1 MAPSSWTTPGERKLL
16 GSYLPL
22 YLTRQ
27 AEKKLHKFWPIVAE
41 AFLQDYPEETRL
53 GFNKATATPEQWT
66 ALKDAIEARKRRIAT
81 WFRYQKKKIAT
92 TPVAR
97 RKSENSLASTLF
109 NPKPARRRIH
119 HATEV
124 YQKRNGSLINKE
136 VAKRVLEKVG
146 DALGDMAMDVDESDE
161 VRAARIKAG
170 KSERMRVRTEV
181 VRELLEA
188 APASEHEA
196 IAATIQKERDEL
208 SLSSSSSLSP
218 VEAAEARSVE
228 EKQLAID
235 ESNDVVE
242 KVLQALGVQTG
253 WFSFCIWGGPNPRLN
268 GNLSLKCATYGETP
282 AGNDFIAQHATFE
295 ESISEQF
302 QVFLRRCFV
311 DGDRR
316 PSLMTPNEA
325 SQGVPELGDDVL
337 ATASASPPVQAKE
350 KTKKRKASKSKKR
363 SKHNNPPGTPA
374 ATISAP
380 TTPARIAGAEMLDES
395 APTFDEH
402 SDSTPTF
409 EDDFFIA
416 AADYNPFG
424 PAPGLPRS
432 LPSPSA
438 PVVSP
443 WPTGMPPPTSPSSA
457 GRLAD
462 AERGGPNGATYASP
476 PAIDPSLLLTPQRPG
491 PRPCYKGAEFPST
504 RNASS
509 SPTQMPATMSVG
521 GFNFPVIPVSSASRM
536 ASLFD
541 TYREHVSASPTRRAA
556 KAGPLF
562 GPLSPRPEQPVPQQP
577 TPSPVASPSAPD
589 STAPSASVPS
599 GSRFSAGAAAAA
611 ESQPVYFQ
619 SRPMVNP
626 PKPKKVA
633 QGRLEGVRAAVAM
646 KAAKKLAAKKVAV
659 RMAAARKGGGKS
671 QQQMAP
677 LTDITNALSLDTA
690 APPSPAAAPLPPTPV
705 SAPPTFVHTM
715 GNETRDFNRR
725 VDAEKASRDAEKARE
740 ASRLHNP
747 AGGADLVIITR
758 PARERKAPAR
768 ADAQYIPKTT
778 KLTRAQQL
786 AAKNDGCLEKLLA
799 RGKKNAAPAASEELS
814 TKRKAKGRKN
824 LAGSLG

>member
-1 MAPSSWTTPGERKLL
+1 MDNARERKLL

-22 YLTRQ
+22 YLTHQ

-109 NPKPARRRIH
+109 NPKPARR
-119 HATEV
+119 
-124 YQKRNGSLINKE
+124 QRNGSLINEE
-136 VAKRVLEKVG
+136 VAKHVLEKVG

-170 KSERMRVRTEV
+170 KSERGEG
-181 VRELLEA
+181 A
-188 APASEHEA
+188 SGGSAGSEHEA

-242 KVLQALGVQTG
+242 KVLQALGVQTDG
-253 WFSFCIWGGPNPRLN
+253 FSFCIWGGPNPRLN

-350 KTKKRKASKSKKR
+350 KTKKGKHRSRRNDRSTIIHPPTITHSASTWIAAF
-363 SKHNNPPGTPA
+363 TPLALSACSVSMAHRHA
-374 ATISAP
+374 ATHQPIVGG
-380 TTPARIAGAEMLDES
+380 TLGRCRARRDQ
-395 APTFDEH
+395 
-402 SDSTPTF
+402 
-409 EDDFFIA
+409 
-416 AADYNPFG
+416 
-424 PAPGLPRS
+424 GL
-432 LPSPSA
+432 
-438 PVVSP
+438 
-443 WPTGMPPPTSPSSA
+443 G
-457 GRLAD
+457 
-462 AERGGPNGATYASP
+462 
-476 PAIDPSLLLTPQRPG
+476 
-491 PRPCYKGAEFPST
+491 PCYKGAEFPST

-509 SPTQMPATMSVG
+509 SPTQMPATTPTLRPCFAFGARFHCSISIGALRLSLLRRRG
-521 GFNFPVIPVSSASRM
+521 GGGGI
-536 ASLFD
+536 
-541 TYREHVSASPTRRAA
+541 T
-556 KAGPLF
+556 
-562 GPLSPRPEQPVPQQP
+562 
-577 TPSPVASPSAPD
+577 
-589 STAPSASVPS
+589 
-599 GSRFSAGAAAAA
+599 AGA
-611 ESQPVYFQ
+611 
-619 SRPMVNP
+619 
-626 PKPKKVA
+626 
-633 QGRLEGVRAAVAM
+633 
-646 KAAKKLAAKKVAV
+646 
-659 RMAAARKGGGKS
+659 
-671 QQQMAP
+671 
-677 LTDITNALSLDTA
+677 
-690 APPSPAAAPLPPTPV
+690 
-705 SAPPTFVHTM
+705 
-715 GNETRDFNRR
+715 
-725 VDAEKASRDAEKARE
+725 
-740 ASRLHNP
+740 
-747 AGGADLVIITR
+747 
-758 PARERKAPAR
+758 ERKAPAR